1 MREGPV
7 DSVAE
12 QSLPSLG
19 AKGPELPLI
28 RLLLT
33 ANKLAAGAL
42 AHDFEIS
49 SSGGATSLSS
59 NSERVSRDVAATG
72 AAAAA
77 RAGRPSSKSQLMPP
91 SMMHTP

>member
-1 MREGPV
+1 MRDGPV

-12 QSLPSLG
+12 QPPASLG

-28 RLLLT
+28 RLPVP
-33 ANKLAAGAL
+33 ANKLAACAL
-42 AHDFEIS
+42 AHDFETS
-49 SSGGATSLSS
+49 SSGRATSLSS
-59 NSERVSRDVAATG
+59 NSERVNRDVAATG

-77 RAGRPSSKSQLMPP
+77 RAGRPSSKSQLMSL